1 MSDRLKKEVQHF
13 QELSTSQAKRI
24 EKLEEELI
32 KHESLMEQRQVLLS
46 ESYQQNSLIYSAWH
60 IAKMKE
66 SIGYH
71 Y

>member
-46 ESYQQNSLIYSAWH
+46 ESYQLLGASNMLP
-60 IAKMKE
+60 
-66 SIGYH
+66 SISSQLLAASYQ
-71 Y
+71 